1 MKRKEFEEHIKT
13 KYGVT
18 ADHPWTKYR
27 DNSVFRHRESKKWFA
42 LTMNIKRSL
51 LGLDGEG
58 TIDVVNLKCDF
69 YLLCSLIE
77 DDGFF
82 PAYHMNKNNWI
93 TVLLDGSVGRERLCN
108 LLEISYTLTTKSK
121 KQ

>member
-1 MKRKEFEEHIKT
+1 MNRSEFEKFIFER
-13 KYGVT
+13 YGVT

-27 DNSVFRHRESKKWFA
+27 DNSVFRHEDSKKWFA
-42 LTMNIKRSL
+42 LTMNISRSL

-58 TIDVVNLKCDF
+58 NIDVVNLKCDF

-77 DDGFF
+77 DEGFY

-93 TVLLDGSVGRERLCN
+93 TVLLDGSVGREKLCN
-108 LLEISYTLTTKSK
+108 LLELSYKLTSKEK